1 MTLRRMSLG
10 RGKRQLP
17 MVGGVTGG
25 CPDFALALEA

>member
-17 MVGGVTGG
+17 MVGGVPGG
-25 CPDFALALEA
+25 RPDFLALEA